1 MAVDTSKSDP
11 APDDLLA
18 SLRISETRLRGVLDS
33 ISDGF
38 YAVDRNWRVTE
49 FNAAAERYFGME
61 RETLLGA
68 SYLSLIEQ
76 ANDEFKALV
85 NAAMAGAPMV
95 VLETQSLYRPG
106 RQVELRI
113 APTEEGICVALT
125 DITDRLHTRARLEA
139 AVAERT
145 AALQASESRVRAMVE
160 TSHLFQG
167 LMEPDGVLLDC
178 NAASL
183 AAIKAR
189 KDDVIG
195 TKFWETPWFTGA
207 DRAGAFVRDGI
218 ARAAAGDI
226 VTHSALPLNLPT
238 GVRTFDFAL
247 RPVRNEAGEVIAILS
262 EANEITARVKAEEEL
277 RQAQKLEA
285 VGQLTGGVAH
295 DFNNLLMV
303 ISGGLNMLARS
314 PDEEKRNML
323 MTRMRE
329 AVERGANL
337 TKQLLAFSRRHQLS
351 PESILLPDYFAGM
364 SDLLNR
370 SLGVNVRVAID
381 VSADVAPVFADP
393 NALQLAVLNLA
404 VNARDAMNQSGV
416 VKIGARNGS
425 PRDADAACVSI
436 SVSDAG
442 AGMTPEVRQRIFEPF
457 FTTKE
462 TGKGSGLGLAQ
473 VHGFAEQSD
482 GHIEVES
489 EPGVGTTFTLVLP
502 RGEEVAA
509 TRETALAVALEPTQP
524 SGAGEVLLV
533 EDDDNVAALTGE
545 MLSHLGWRVT
555 RVASAEAALGAI
567 TNGLDVG
574 LVFTDVMMPG
584 GKNGIELAHAL
595 RERHVDLPIVL
606 ASGYTEAVQRD
617 AESAGLMLLSKP
629 FNLDTLAAAI
639 ETARQG

>member
-1 MAVDTSKSDP
+1 MAADTTKSDP
-11 APDDLLA
+11 APEDLLA
-18 SLRISETRLRGVLDS
+18 SLRVSEARLRGVLNS

-38 YAVDRNWRVTE
+38 YAVDRDWRLTE
-49 FNAAAERYFGME
+49 FNAAAERYFALE
-61 RETLLGA
+61 RAKLLGA
-68 SYLSLIEQ
+68 DYWALIEH
-76 ANDEFKALV
+76 ASEEFKALLR
-85 NAAMAGAPMV
+85 AAMDGAPMV
-95 VLETQSLYRPG
+95 VFETQSLYRPG

-167 LMEPDGVLLDC
+167 LMELDGALVDC
-178 NAASL
+178 NVASL

-189 KDDVIG
+189 KEDVIG
-195 TKFWETPWFTGA
+195 VKLWETPWFSGA
-207 DRAGAFVRDGI
+207 EAARDFVRDGV
-218 ARAAAGDI
+218 ARAAVGEI
-226 VTHSALPLNLPT
+226 VTNPSMPLNLPT
-238 GVRTFDFAL
+238 GVRVFDIAL
-247 RPVRNEAGEVIAILS
+247 RPVRNEAGEVIAIVS
-262 EANEITARVKAEEEL
+262 EANEITARVKAEDEL

-314 PDEEKRNML
+314 PDEEKRDML
-323 MTRMRE
+323 MMRMRE

-351 PESILLPDYFAGM
+351 PESIRLPDYFASM

-370 SLGVNVRVAID
+370 SLGVNVRVTVD
-381 VSADVAPVFADP
+381 VSADVAPVLADP
-393 NALQLAVLNLA
+393 NALQLAILNLA
-404 VNARDAMNQSGV
+404 VNARDAMDHSGV
-416 VKIGARNGS
+416 VGIGARNGS
-425 PRDADAACVSI
+425 PQDANAACVSI
-436 SVSDAG
+436 SVSDTG
-442 AGMTPEVRQRIFEPF
+442 AGMTPEVRRRIFEPF

-473 VHGFAEQSD
+473 VHGFAEQSG
-482 GHIEVES
+482 GHIEVQS
-489 EPGVGTTFTLVLP
+489 EVGVGTTFTLVLP
-502 RGEEVAA
+502 RGESVPEAPA
-509 TRETALAVALEPTQP
+509 PPAVALEPAPP
-524 SGAGEVLLV
+524 SGAGEALLV
-533 EDDDNVAALTGE
+533 EDDDNVAALTEE
-545 MLSHLGWRVT
+545 MLGHLGWRVT

-574 LVFTDVMMPG
+574 LVFSDVMMPG
-584 GKNGIELAHAL
+584 GRNGIELAQAL

-617 AESAGLMLLSKP
+617 AERAGLLLLSKP

-639 ETARQG
+639 EAARQHS